1 MLGSVCEVVMLPTNG
16 LEDIIKAVNEEYNT
30 SEGQPDWFDPDEFWY
45 LFWCEQEF
53 GTDCYMKIDVSRQAI
68 EEEKDWL
75 VEYENREYESHEY
88 EVYITKIR
96 IRVLEYIR
104 ARIPS
109 CIDTVM
115 MPLSY

>member
-1 MLGSVCEVVMLPTNG
+1 MLGSIYEVVMLPING
-16 LEDIIKAVNEEYNT
+16 LKDIIKAANEEYNT
-30 SEGQPDWFDPDEFWY
+30 FEGQPDWFDPDEFWH

-75 VEYENREYESHEY
+75 VEYESRDEVQKYEI
-88 EVYITKIR
+88 YITKVR